1 MSRRYQLAHANIAR
15 MLGALEDP
23 VMAGFVDRLE
33 PLNALAD
40 TSPGFVWRLQDEAGD
55 ATAVRVFDD
64 ERVLFNM
71 SVWESI
77 EALENYAYS
86 SAHVEAVRARA
97 SWFEHRERPNLVLW
111 WVAAGELPTVEEA
124 RARFD
129 LLWAQGPMLE
139 AFTFRQRFE
148 APA

>member
-1 MSRRYQLAHANIAR
+1 MSGRYQLAQANIAR

-23 VMAGFVDRLE
+23 VMAGFVERLE

-40 TSPGFVWRLQDEAGD
+40 SSPGFVWRLQDEAGD
-55 ATAVRVFDD
+55 ATAIRVFDD
-64 ERVLFNM
+64 ERILFNL

-77 EALENYAYS
+77 EALEAYAYS

-97 SWFEHRERPNLVLW
+97 SWFENRDRPNLVLW
-111 WVAAGELPTVEEA
+111 WVAAGVLPTVEDA
-124 RARFD
+124 RSRFD
-129 LLWAQGPMLE
+129 LLWAQGPTPE